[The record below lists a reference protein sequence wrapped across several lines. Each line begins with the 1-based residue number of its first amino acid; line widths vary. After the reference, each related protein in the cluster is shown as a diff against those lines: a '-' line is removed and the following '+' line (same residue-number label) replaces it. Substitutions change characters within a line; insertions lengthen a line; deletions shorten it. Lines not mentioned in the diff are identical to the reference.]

1 MEANTKLKELEE
13 EFKVLKAEIRNVLLD
28 IREVILD
35 RTNPIGEDHESA
47 HLTLDLNTTART
59 MAAEAA
65 SHEAMKAVEL
75 PGEDEAVDLPGE
87 ADADAPGPPPASA
100 TGEDY
105 QDAAEGHDDGG
116 LPDAAGLEDA
126 PGPPPATSA
135 APQDAEG
142 ESGEEPA
149 PRVIRRHGKRQEP
162 PFQAEEERL
171 PTEIPPM
178 YQATIPPLN
187 GTVAVSR
194 WLTDAL
200 EAVGPQEL
208 DRIITIHR
216 LWGNLPPNISRALA
230 YLQELLNSTEEEE
243 PRWLKVMQEL
253 DRLASL

>member
-1 MEANTKLKELEE
+1 MEADTKLKELEE

-65 SHEAMKAVEL
+65 SHEAMKSAEAQ
-75 PGEDEAVDLPGE
+75 GEDEAVDLPGE
-87 ADADAPGPPPASA
+87 ADDDAPGPPPASA
-100 TGEDY
+100 QGPEDEEGATGNF
-105 QDAAEGHDDGG
+105 G
-116 LPDAAGLEDA
+116 AGASDDA
-126 PGPPPATSA
+126 PGPPPAASA
-135 APQDAEG
+135 GPDDEG
-142 ESGEEPA
+142 EAPGEEPA
-149 PRVIRRHGKRQEP
+149 PRVIRRTHAGRPEP
-162 PFQAEEERL
+162 SFQVGEERL

-178 YQATIPPLN
+178 YQASIPPLN